1 MLMNVVLVRRKVMQY
16 RGHDFKYEDE
26 TGEVE
31 SDAVQEQQAN
41 KQYRRKRSIRA
52 KRKSGKKPPNHPG
65 CGIGA
70 RRNNRWTW

>member
-1 MLMNVVLVRRKVMQY
+1 MNY
-16 RGHDFKYEDE
+16 RGNDFQYDDE

-31 SDAVQEQQAN
+31 SEAAGEQQAN
-41 KQYRRKRSIRA
+41 KQYRRKRSLQA
-52 KRKSGKKPPNHPG
+52 KRKSTKKPVNKPG